1 MFDRVMSMIERVIIA
16 VSFATITFLAF
27 ANVIARYVF
36 HASFSFT
43 SEILINVAVL
53 LTMFGASAVTRQ
65 GSHPAFTMLRET
77 SRGVRQKV
85 VTLFICAA
93 MLVFYVLFLWLG
105 YEMVSNHA
113 ASGRLTP
120 GLGVPQWIFSMALPV
135 GALFGS
141 LRVVQAVVMTLRGD
155 DPFKSEDERTIEL
168 AHEEAEAFAERQ
180 EDRQP

>member
-1 MFDRVMSMIERVIIA
+1 MFDRVMTVIERIIIA

-77 SRGVRQKV
+77 SRGMQQRA
-85 VTLFICAA
+85 VTLIICFA
-93 MLVFYVLFLWLG
+93 MLVFYVVFLWLG
-105 YEMVSNHA
+105 YEMVSNQA
-113 ASGRLTP
+113 GSGRLTP
-120 GLGVPQWIFSMALPV
+120 ALGTPQWLFSVALPA

-141 LRVVQAVVMTLRGD
+141 LRVVQAIVTTMRGG
-155 DPFKSEDERTIEL
+155 DPFKSEDERAIEL
-168 AHEEAEAFAERQ
+168 AQEEAKAFAERQ
-180 EDRQP
+180 EERQP